1 MDAKFICT
9 LSFPFHKK
17 CITLSAVKRLFF
29 KQYDIDG
36 ELENSFYIREY
47 KGITLDVSTSNRD
60 EFS

>member
-1 MDAKFICT
+1 
-9 LSFPFHKK
+9 
-17 CITLSAVKRLFF
+17 LSAVKRLFF

>member
-1 MDAKFICT
+1 
-9 LSFPFHKK
+9 LS
-17 CITLSAVKRLFF
+17 TVKRLFF